1 MLKRLVQNTV
11 MSALVFG
18 GVAVLGVVVIPI
30 IIRTWGVTEFGLI
43 VLARLLLPSGLVGII
58 DFGLSEVTTQ
68 VVARAREH
76 RDWAVAGSQLLL
88 LTIISVLLAAALSGL
103 TWLALPVIVAWFKVE
118 PAHVDSFTDILRYT
132 AIANLLLFPAL
143 VWEGIVKGF
152 ERYSLL
158 RLTEF
163 LSTAAYV
170 AATIYAARSGQSY
183 DVVAYC
189 FLGSTIL
196 RALILFGA
204 AATAFAR
211 SGTTL
216 SLPAADV
223 RHDVMTRCFLVMQGK
238 LIGGIIVPIQPFLI
252 GIYLGPQSVGIY
264 DTLIRIPR
272 LVKTVASLL
281 TSALLPVVSRLDQ
294 RADSEQFNRF
304 GEAGIALLPM
314 VTVPPMAAAAV
325 LSPAIMQVWIGA
337 QIAPYA
343 HWMGVMFL
351 STIAVQYIIFGNVLF
366 MTRTRVQARLNLLM
380 VLQLAIWAI
389 VTFATAHLFAERAYI
404 LGQAVATVAVLFP
417 QLSIFVRELAIDRK
431 KFLAAIGLHL
441 AILLLG
447 AMGLLAFLHFRADP
461 GIWMIAVLMSAYT
474 IAAWIAQY
482 LLVLD
487 GKERS
492 LFLDFG
498 RSFVSRGDASP
509 AVL

>member
-11 MSALVFG
+11 VSALVFG

-43 VLARLLLPSGLVGII
+43 VLARLLLPNGLVGII
-58 DFGLSEVTTQ
+58 DFGLPEVTTQ

-88 LTIISVLLAAALSGL
+88 LTIISVLLAAILSGL
-103 TWLALPVIVAWFKVE
+103 TWFAIPLIVAQFKVE

-132 AIANLLLFPAL
+132 AVANLLLFPAL

-152 ERYSLL
+152 ERYGLL

-170 AATIYAARSGQSY
+170 AATVYAARSGQSY
-183 DVVAYC
+183 EVVAYC
-189 FLGSTIL
+189 FLGSNVL
-196 RALILFGA
+196 RALILLGA
-204 AATAFAR
+204 AAAAFTH
-211 SGTTL
+211 SGATL
-216 SLPAADV
+216 SIPSPGV
-223 RHDVMTRCFLVMQGK
+223 RHEVMTRCFLVMQGK
-238 LIGGIIVPIQPFLI
+238 LIGGIIAPIQPFLI

-294 RADSEQFNRF
+294 RVNTEQFNRF

-325 LSPAIMQVWIGA
+325 LSPAIMQIWIGA

-343 HWMGVMFL
+343 HWMGVMFVV
-351 STIAVQYIIFGNVLF
+351 TIAVQYIIFGNVLF
-366 MTRTRVQARLNLLM
+366 MTRTKVQARLNLLM
-380 VLQLAIWAI
+380 VIQLVIWAI
-389 VTFATAHLFAERAYI
+389 VTFAATHLFAERAFI
-404 LGQAVATVAVLFP
+404 LGQAVGTVATLP
-417 QLSIFVRELAIDRK
+417 WQLSIFVRELGIDRK
-431 KFLAAIGLHL
+431 RLLAAIGIHL

-461 GIWMIAVLMSAYT
+461 GIWMIAVLMSAYS

-487 GKERS
+487 RKERS

-498 RSFVSRGDASP
+498 RSFLSRRDASP
-509 AVL
+509 AIL